1 MTNSRGWVCLLG
13 AILLLCAVST
23 DGQEVR
29 ATIGGRV
36 TDTQGAVVPD
46 AAVAVTSVETGVTEE
61 TSTDAAGAWIV
72 QFLLPGHYGFTVTKQ
87 GFKTEAR
94 QGIELQTADNKN
106 FDVQLS
112 VGAVSQT
119 VTVTSEAP
127 LIDTST
133 ASSGTVITEAEIQEL
148 PTSSHVVTLFAT
160 LSPGVVA
167 QYQNNNVA
175 YLWSYNAASQF
186 EANGGRNNIYSNNF
200 QLDGMADTKSGG
212 DVASIPPQD
221 SVQEFRV
228 QTNAYDASIGRQAGS
243 TVNMQTKAGTSAYH
257 GDLYEYNQNNLL
269 NANYY
274 QNNLDGAPKPAIHF
288 NEFGGTFGGPVWIPK
303 IYNGKRRTFF
313 FVSYDD
319 SHNINPV
326 SDIRSVPTALERSG
340 DFSQSFSVISGQTFN
355 TTPYNPYSVDSK
367 GNRQPFMCDAT
378 GNPITPVGNI
388 QTGGTACA
396 KIPAQMMSTIAE
408 NILKYVPL
416 PNTPSLASGNAV
428 NNFVSPATRTDKF
441 PVVSARIDEAW
452 SNSQHSFFTGRWAHL
467 NENAYSDFND
477 VATGN
482 LMERI
487 IWQLGVDHVSILS
500 NTKSLDMRFI
510 VNRYANPNHDTG
522 AGFDPTQL
530 GFPASYVKQLVKP
543 SFPYISGFAGNF
555 GTNQADGYT
564 DNTYYTWAATLTQ
577 LHGNHTFHYG
587 GEYWILQEAD
597 GGVGKQSEFDFS
609 NVWTRNSAV
618 SSGGNGVGSTFASF
632 LLGLP
637 SGGNVPVNATGLYSQ
652 RYAGLFVQD
661 DWRVTQN
668 LTLNF
673 GLRWDVERPI
683 TERDNRMTA
692 HFDLSQINPISPAAQ
707 SSYATILAATP
718 KCSGVPAAE
727 CSMAY
732 SDLSSLAPAS
742 SFKIPGAQLFA
753 GVGGQPRT
761 FSNTDWIEFQ
771 PRAGFAYRIGQNT
784 VVRGGF
790 GRFVQAS
797 FEKGGQNGFSRTTTL
812 ISSADNNFDPCDTV
826 ANPFNPNCVG
836 GSGPAGVLAP
846 TGSSAGAL
854 TNLGQGVD
862 FNNVN
867 PNRAYSL
874 EYSLHVQ
881 HQWKTWLFEAGYSHN
896 KTYGIY
902 EGRIQDYFPF
912 AEWQSIRA
920 ATFDSTG
927 RPYDVQPYNVQV
939 PNPFNQLVCPDG
951 TKCITGS
958 IGGTSTTNVERFLFS
973 DPLLGSLTRNDNP
986 LGKNQYDALL
996 TKIEHR
1002 FTRNFSVISSFTW
1015 SKLFEDTSYYP
1026 DPSGDNPAI
1035 RVEHKLGGEDRPYVY
1050 SLAPIWQ
1057 IPVGRGERFGRSMP
1071 RFLDAFIGGWEAD
1084 GQYQIQS
1091 GVPVVWGGSGNNVSE
1106 FFSGKNPALP
1116 GGGTLAKWFDT
1127 SQFFPFPSKTTNISN
1142 YPAWTGI
1149 QNLPGFSY
1157 QPASTDTIKNG
1168 VYQDFNN
1175 WVQTFPS
1182 RWGSVRTS
1190 RVNDVDI
1197 GIYKSFKF
1205 NERSSLQLRF
1215 DAFNAFNHPRFGSPD
1230 TNPNDSTFGV
1240 VTASQVNQP
1249 RAVELAGKLLF

>member
-1 MTNSRGWVCLLG
+1 MRFACGIAVVVVCLG
-13 AILLLCAVST
+13 VAVPT
-23 DGQEVR
+23 VAQEVR
-29 ATIGGRV
+29 ATLGGRV
-36 TDTQGAVVPD
+36 TDEQGAVIPD
-46 AAVAVTSVETGVTEE
+46 TTVAVTSVETGVTQQ
-61 TSTDAAGAWIV
+61 THANADGVWIV
-72 QFLLPGHYGFTVTKQ
+72 QFLLPGHYNFTVTKE
-87 GFKTEAR
+87 GFKTEDR
-94 QGIELQTADNKN
+94 RGIELQAADNKEI
-106 FDVQLS
+106 DVSLS
-112 VGAVSQT
+112 VGSISQR

-133 ASSGTVITEAEIQEL
+133 ASSGTVINSAEINEL

-167 QYQNNNVA
+167 QYQNNNAA
-175 YLWSYNAASQF
+175 YLWSFNAASQF

-212 DVASIPPQD
+212 DVAFIPPQD

-243 TVNMQTKAGTSAYH
+243 TVNMQTKAGTGAYH

-303 IYNGKRRTFF
+303 IYNGKRKTFF

-319 SHNINPV
+319 THNINPV

-340 DFSQSFSVISGQTFN
+340 DFSQSFSVISGQTFK
-355 TTPYNPYSVDSK
+355 TTLYNPYSVDSK
-367 GNRQPFMCDAT
+367 GNRQPFMCDGL
-378 GNPITPVGNI
+378 GNPVTPVNNI
-388 QTGGTACA
+388 QTTGTPCA
-396 KIPAQMMSTIAE
+396 KIPAQMMSNIAQ

-467 NENAYSDFND
+467 HENAYSDFRNA
-477 VATGN
+477 ATGN
-482 LMERI
+482 LQERI

-510 VNRYANPNHDTG
+510 VNRYGNPNQDSG

-530 GFPASYVKQLVKP
+530 GFSNSYASQLVKP

-564 DNTYYTWAATLTQ
+564 NNTYYTWAATLTQ

-597 GGVGKQSEFDFS
+597 GSVGRQGEFDFS
-609 NVWTRNSAV
+609 NVWTRNSAT
-618 SSGGNGVGSTFASF
+618 SSAGNGVGSTFASF

-637 SGGNVPVNATGLYSQ
+637 SGGNVPVNATGFYSQ
-652 RYAGLFVQD
+652 RYAGLFMQD
-661 DWRVTQN
+661 DWRATRN

-692 HFDLSQINPISPAAQ
+692 RFDLSQINPISPAAQ
-707 SSYATILAATP
+707 TSYANILAAPP
-718 KCSGVPAAE
+718 KCSGVPTAE

-742 SFKIPGAQLFA
+742 NFQVPGVQLFA

-771 PRAGFAYRIGQNT
+771 PRVGFAYRIAQNT

-812 ISSADNNFDPCDTV
+812 ISSADNNFDPCDTL
-826 ANPFNPNCVG
+826 ANPFNPNCIG

-862 FNNVN
+862 FYNPN

-874 EYSLHVQ
+874 EYSLHIQ
-881 HQWKTWLFEAGYSHN
+881 HQWKTWLFEVGYSHN

-902 EGRIQDYFPF
+902 EGRIEDYYPF
-912 AEWQSIRA
+912 SVWQAIRA
-920 ATFDSTG
+920 PAFDSTG
-927 RPYDVQPYNVQV
+927 RPYDVQPYNVNV

-958 IGGTSTTNVERFLFS
+958 IGSTSTTNVEHFLFG
-973 DPLLGSLTRNDNP
+973 DPLLGSVTQNDNP
-986 LGKNQYDALL
+986 VGKNQYDALL

-1002 FTRNFSVISSFTW
+1002 FTGNFSVISSFTW

-1026 DPSGDNPAI
+1026 DRSGDNPDPK
-1035 RVEHKLGGEDRPYVY
+1035 VEHKLGGEDRPFIY

-1057 IPVGRGERFGRSMP
+1057 IPVGRGQRFGRSMP
-1071 RFLDAFIGGWEAD
+1071 RVLDAVIGGWELD

-1091 GVPVVWGGSGNNVSE
+1091 GVPVVFSTSA
-1106 FFSGKNPALP
+1106 FFSGKDPMLP

-1127 SQFFPFPSKTTNISN
+1127 SQFYPFPSSTTDISN

-1149 QNLPGFSY
+1149 QNLPGYSY
-1157 QPASTDTIKNG
+1157 VPAPSDKIKNG

-1175 WVQTFPS
+1175 FVQTYPT
-1182 RWGSVRTS
+1182 RWGNVRSS
-1190 RVNDVDI
+1190 RVNEADI

-1205 NERSSLQLRF
+1205 NERTSLQLRF
-1215 DAFNAFNHPRFGSPD
+1215 DAFNAFNHPRFDVPD
-1230 TNPNDSTFGV
+1230 TNPGDSTFGV